1 MAYDQDLANRVRHHI
16 HAEPGLTEKHMFGG
30 LTFLI
35 NGNLAVSA
43 SNHGGL
49 LLRVNPDQ
57 TQTLLNQPHTQP
69 FTMRGRAM
77 PGWLRIDTQAL
88 DTDDTHSTNGSTT
101 ASPTHDPSHQNNP
114 PNLAR
119 PARRSRP

>member
-30 LTFLI
+30 LAFLI

-77 PGWLRIDTQAL
+77 H
-88 DTDDTHSTNGSTT
+88 HS
-101 ASPTHDPSHQNNP
+101 
-114 PNLAR
+114 LAR
-119 PARRSRP
+119 PARRDRRSHMGRTVALDGLVRFGFVDVHG